1 MSKPR
6 RRKQKKQVKAELK
19 LRQFAATE
27 LSDQLAAQHSAAD
40 LPRFMVDTVAGAYAP
55 ADAELMIEGFG
66 AAATRPV
73 TLRANTL
80 KATVE
85 DIAAALDA
93 AGIAHNPVTW
103 YPDAFILPEAQ
114 VSDLWNLDIY
124 RDGKIYLQSLSSMMP
139 PLVLGAQAGEDILD
153 MCAAPGG
160 KTTQIAAL
168 TQGQAHLTA
177 CEMSIP
183 RAETLEANLHRQ
195 GAKNVPVMRTD
206 ARELDEFFRFDR
218 ILLDAPCTGT
228 GTVIS
233 GNEKSL
239 RGLTEQ
245 LLVKCARSQ
254 RALLDRAMGTLKP
267 GGTLVYSTCSIL
279 PQENEDAL
287 QEALDKHM
295 DCELIPLDGTPSE
308 SEARRAQEA
317 GEEPRIECNAL
328 TEAIAA
334 GQVSAIAN
342 GLPGTLTIPPSREFE
357 GFYIALIRKRS

>member
-1 MSKPR
+1 
-6 RRKQKKQVKAELK
+6 
-19 LRQFAATE
+19 
-27 LSDQLAAQHSAAD
+27 
-40 LPRFMVDTVAGAYAP
+40 
-55 ADAELMIEGFG
+55 
-66 AAATRPV
+66 
-73 TLRANTL
+73 
-80 KATVE
+80 
-85 DIAAALDA
+85 
-93 AGIAHNPVTW
+93 
-103 YPDAFILPEAQ
+103 
-114 VSDLWNLDIY
+114 
-124 RDGKIYLQSLSSMMP
+124 MMP

-183 RAETLEANLHRQ
+183 RAEKLEANLHRQ
-195 GAKNVPVMRTD
+195 GAKNVPVMRID

-245 LLVKCARSQ
+245 LLCKCARSQ
-254 RALLDRAMGTLKP
+254 RALLDRAMGALKP
-267 GGTLVYSTCSIL
+267 GGTLVYSTCSIM

-317 GEEPRIECNAL
+317 GEEPRVESNAL
-328 TEAIAA
+328 TVAIAA
-334 GQVSAIAN
+334 GHVSSVTN
-342 GLPGTLTIPPSREFE
+342 GMPGTLTIPPSRDFE

>member
-6 RRKQKKQVKAELK
+6 RRKQKKQVKPELK

-40 LPRFMVDTVAGAYAP
+40 LPRFLVDTVAGAYAP

-80 KATVE
+80 KATAE

-93 AGIAHNPVTW
+93 AGIAHQTVAW

-114 VSDLWNLDIY
+114 VSDLWDLDIY
-124 RDGKIYLQSLSSMMP
+124 RNGMIYLQSLSSMMP

-183 RAETLEANLHRQ
+183 RAEKLEANLGRQ
-195 GAKNVPVMRTD
+195 GAKNVPVMRID

-245 LLVKCARSQ
+245 LLGKCARSQ
-254 RALLDRAMGTLKP
+254 RALLDRAMGALKP
-267 GGTLVYSTCSIL
+267 GGTLVYPPVRSCRRKTRTLCKRPSTSIWT
-279 PQENEDAL
+279 ASSS
-287 QEALDKHM
+287 
-295 DCELIPLDGTPSE
+295 PST
-308 SEARRAQEA
+308 ARRVKAKHA
-317 GEEPRIECNAL
+317 APRKPVRSRA
-328 TEAIAA
+328 
-334 GQVSAIAN
+334 SS
-342 GLPGTLTIPPSREFE
+342 PTLSPRQSPRVRFRPSPTACPARSPSRP
-357 GFYIALIRKRS
+357 AATLRASTSP

>member
-1 MSKPR
+1 MSKLR
-6 RRKQKKQVKAELK
+6 RRKQKKQVKPELK

-27 LSDQLAAQHSAAD
+27 LSDQ
-40 LPRFMVDTVAGAYAP
+40 PRFMVDTVAGAYAP
-55 ADAELMIEGFG
+55 ADAQLMIEGFG

-80 KATVE
+80 KATDR

-93 AGIAHNPVTW
+93 AGIAHRSVAW
-103 YPDAFILPEAQ
+103 YSDAFILPEAQ
-114 VSDLWNLDIY
+114 VSDLWDLDIY

-139 PLVLGAQAGEDILD
+139 PLVLDAQAGEDILD

-183 RAETLEANLHRQ
+183 RAEKLEANLGRQ
-195 GAKNVPVMRTD
+195 GAKNVPVMRID

-254 RALLDRAMGTLKP
+254 RALLDRAMGALKP

-308 SEARRAQEA
+308 SEARRAQDA
-317 GEEPRIECNAL
+317 GDKPHIECNTL

-334 GQVSAIAN
+334 GHVSAIAN
-342 GLPGTLTIPPSREFE
+342 GMPGTLTIPPSRDFE
-357 GFYIALIRKRS
+357 GFYIALVRKRS

>member
-1 MSKPR
+1 
-6 RRKQKKQVKAELK
+6 
-19 LRQFAATE
+19 
-27 LSDQLAAQHSAAD
+27 
-40 LPRFMVDTVAGAYAP
+40 
-55 ADAELMIEGFG
+55 
-66 AAATRPV
+66 
-73 TLRANTL
+73 
-80 KATVE
+80 
-85 DIAAALDA
+85 
-93 AGIAHNPVTW
+93 
-103 YPDAFILPEAQ
+103 
-114 VSDLWNLDIY
+114 
-124 RDGKIYLQSLSSMMP
+124 MMP
-139 PLVLGAQAGEDILD
+139 PLVLGAQADEDILD

-183 RAETLEANLHRQ
+183 RAEKLEANLGRQ
-195 GAKNVPVMRTD
+195 GAKNVPVMRID

-239 RGLTEQ
+239 RGLTKQ

-254 RALLDRAMGTLKP
+254 RALLDRAMGALKP

-287 QEALDKHM
+287 QEAFDKHM

-308 SEARRAQEA
+308 SEARRAQDA
-317 GEEPRIECNAL
+317 GDKPHIECNAL

-334 GQVSAIAN
+334 GHVSTIAN
-342 GLPGTLTIPPSREFE
+342 GMPGTLTIPPSRDFE
-357 GFYIALIRKRS
+357 GFYIALVRKRS

>member
-6 RRKQKKQVKAELK
+6 RRKQKKQVKPEIK
-19 LRQFAATE
+19 LRQFASTE

-66 AAATRPV
+66 AAVTRPV

-80 KATVE
+80 KATAE
-85 DIAAALDA
+85 DIVAALDA
-93 AGIAHNPVTW
+93 AGIAHQTVTW

-114 VSDLWNLDIY
+114 VSDLWDLDIY

-183 RAETLEANLHRQ
+183 RAEKLEANLHRQ
-195 GAKNVPVMRTD
+195 GAKNVPVMRID

-245 LLVKCARSQ
+245 LLGKCARSQ
-254 RALLDRAMGTLKP
+254 RALLDRAMGALKP
-267 GGTLVYSTCSIL
+267 GGTLSIPPVRSCRRKTRTPCKRPSTSIWTASL
-279 PQENEDAL
+279 S
-287 QEALDKHM
+287 
-295 DCELIPLDGTPSE
+295 PST
-308 SEARRAQEA
+308 ARRAKVKRNVLRKLA
-317 GEEPRIECNAL
+317 KSRTSRATLSPRP
-328 TEAIAA
+328 
-334 GQVSAIAN
+334 S
-342 GLPGTLTIPPSREFE
+342 PPATSRPSPTVCP
-357 GFYIALIRKRS
+357 AR

>member
-6 RRKQKKQVKAELK
+6 RRKQKKQVKPEIK
-19 LRQFAATE
+19 LRQFASTE

-66 AAATRPV
+66 AAVTRPV

-80 KATVE
+80 KATAE
-85 DIAAALDA
+85 DIVAALDA
-93 AGIAHNPVTW
+93 AGIAHQTVTW

-114 VSDLWNLDIY
+114 VSDLWDLDIY

-183 RAETLEANLHRQ
+183 RAEKLESNLHRQ
-195 GAKNVPVMRTD
+195 GAKNVPVMRID

-233 GNEKSL
+233 GNCFASAP
-239 RGLTEQ
+239 
-245 LLVKCARSQ
+245 ARSARFWTAPWVPSN
-254 RALLDRAMGTLKP
+254 RAARSSIRLVRSCRRKTRTPCKRPSTSTWTASLSPSTAHRAKVKRVAPRMP
-267 GGTLVYSTCSIL
+267 ARSRISS
-279 PQENEDAL
+279 A
-287 QEALDKHM
+287 
-295 DCELIPLDGTPSE
+295 TPSPRP
-308 SEARRAQEA
+308 SPPAMSRPSPTVCPAR
-317 GEEPRIECNAL
+317 
-328 TEAIAA
+328 
-334 GQVSAIAN
+334 
-342 GLPGTLTIPPSREFE
+342 
-357 GFYIALIRKRS
+357 

>member
-1 MSKPR
+1 
-6 RRKQKKQVKAELK
+6 
-19 LRQFAATE
+19 
-27 LSDQLAAQHSAAD
+27 
-40 LPRFMVDTVAGAYAP
+40 MVDTVAGAYALT
-55 ADAELMIEGFG
+55 DAELMIEGFG
-66 AAATRPV
+66 AAAARPV

-80 KATVE
+80 KATAE

-93 AGIAHNPVTW
+93 AGIAHQTVTW

-114 VSDLWNLDIY
+114 VSDLWDLDIY

-139 PLVLGAQAGEDILD
+139 PLVLDAQAGEDILD

-183 RAETLEANLHRQ
+183 RAEKLEANLHRQ
-195 GAKNVPVMRTD
+195 GAKNVPVMRID

-218 ILLDAPCTGT
+218 IQ
-228 GTVIS
+228 
-233 GNEKSL
+233 KSL

-245 LLVKCARSQ
+245 LLSKCARSQ
-254 RALLDRAMGTLKP
+254 RALLDRAMGALKP

-308 SEARRAQEA
+308 SEARRAQDA
-317 GEEPRIECNAL
+317 GEEPHIESNAL

-342 GLPGTLTIPPSREFE
+342 GLPGTLTIPPSRDFE

>member
-55 ADAELMIEGFG
+55 ADAELVIKGFG
-66 AAATRPV
+66 AAAARPV

-80 KATVE
+80 KATAE

-93 AGIAHNPVTW
+93 AGIAHNPVAW

-114 VSDLWNLDIY
+114 VSDLWDLDIY

-177 CEMSIP
+177 CEMNIP
-183 RAETLEANLHRQ
+183 RAEKLESNLHRQ
-195 GAKNVPVMRTD
+195 GAKNVPVMRID

-245 LLVKCARSQ
+245 LLGVPALSAHFWTAPWAPSSRAARSSIPPV
-254 RALLDRAMGTLKP
+254 RSCRRKTRMPCRRPSTSIWTASSSPSTARRVKAKHAAPRKP
-267 GGTLVYSTCSIL
+267 VRSRTSS
-279 PQENEDAL
+279 P
-287 QEALDKHM
+287 
-295 DCELIPLDGTPSE
+295 TPSPRQ
-308 SEARRAQEA
+308 SPRVRYRPSPTACPAR
-317 GEEPRIECNAL
+317 
-328 TEAIAA
+328 
-334 GQVSAIAN
+334 S
-342 GLPGTLTIPPSREFE
+342 PSRP
-357 GFYIALIRKRS
+357 AATLRASTSL

>member
-1 MSKPR
+1 
-6 RRKQKKQVKAELK
+6 
-19 LRQFAATE
+19 
-27 LSDQLAAQHSAAD
+27 
-40 LPRFMVDTVAGAYAP
+40 
-55 ADAELMIEGFG
+55 
-66 AAATRPV
+66 
-73 TLRANTL
+73 
-80 KATVE
+80 
-85 DIAAALDA
+85 
-93 AGIAHNPVTW
+93 
-103 YPDAFILPEAQ
+103 
-114 VSDLWNLDIY
+114 
-124 RDGKIYLQSLSSMMP
+124 MMP
-139 PLVLGAQAGEDILD
+139 PLVLGAQTGEDILD

-183 RAETLEANLHRQ
+183 RAEKLEANLGRQ
-195 GAKNVPVMRTD
+195 GAKNVPVMRID

-245 LLVKCARSQ
+245 LLGKCARSQ
-254 RALLDRAMGTLKP
+254 RALLDRAMGALKP

-308 SEARRAQEA
+308 SETQRAQEA
-317 GEEPRIECNAL
+317 GEEPHIESNAL

-334 GQVSAIAN
+334 GHVSSVAN
-342 GLPGTLTIPPSREFE
+342 GMPGTLTIPPSRDFE

>member
-6 RRKQKKQVKAELK
+6 RRKQKKQVKPSSSLG
-19 LRQFAATE
+19 
-27 LSDQLAAQHSAAD
+27 S
-40 LPRFMVDTVAGAYAP
+40 LPPPSFPTSLPPNTPPPTCRALWSIRSP
-55 ADAELMIEGFG
+55 ALCARRCRAHDRGFG
-66 AAATRPV
+66 AAVTRPV

-80 KATVE
+80 KATAE

-93 AGIAHNPVTW
+93 AGIAHNPVAW

-114 VSDLWNLDIY
+114 VSDLWDLDIY

-177 CEMSIP
+177 CEMSNP
-183 RAETLEANLHRQ
+183 RAEKLEANLHRQ
-195 GAKNVPVMRTD
+195 GAKNVPVMRID

-245 LLVKCARSQ
+245 LLGKCARSQ
-254 RALLDRAMGTLKP
+254 RALLDRAMGALKP

-308 SEARRAQEA
+308 SETRRAQEA
-317 GEEPRIECNAL
+317 GEEPRVECNAL
-328 TEAIAA
+328 TEP
-334 GQVSAIAN
+334 S
-342 GLPGTLTIPPSREFE
+342 PPATSRPSPTECP
-357 GFYIALIRKRS
+357 AR

>member
-1 MSKPR
+1 
-6 RRKQKKQVKAELK
+6 
-19 LRQFAATE
+19 
-27 LSDQLAAQHSAAD
+27 
-40 LPRFMVDTVAGAYAP
+40 
-55 ADAELMIEGFG
+55 
-66 AAATRPV
+66 
-73 TLRANTL
+73 
-80 KATVE
+80 
-85 DIAAALDA
+85 
-93 AGIAHNPVTW
+93 
-103 YPDAFILPEAQ
+103 
-114 VSDLWNLDIY
+114 
-124 RDGKIYLQSLSSMMP
+124 MMP

-168 TQGQAHLTA
+168 TQGQVHLTA

-183 RAETLEANLHRQ
+183 RAEKLESNLHRQ
-195 GAKNVPVMRTD
+195 GVKNVPVMRID

-245 LLVKCARSQ
+245 LLGKCARSQ
-254 RALLDRAMGTLKP
+254 RALLDRAMGALKP

-287 QEALDKHM
+287 QEALDKRM
-295 DCELIPLDGTPSE
+295 DCELIPLNGTPSK

-317 GEEPRIECNAL
+317 GEEPHVECNAL

-334 GQVSAIAN
+334 GRVSAVAN
-342 GLPGTLTIPPSREFE
+342 GLPGTLTIPPSRDFE

>member
-1 MSKPR
+1 MPR
-6 RRKQKKQVKAELK
+6 
-19 LRQFAATE
+19 
-27 LSDQLAAQHSAAD
+27 HSV
-40 LPRFMVDTVAGAYAP
+40 L
-55 ADAELMIEGFG
+55 
-66 AAATRPV
+66 
-73 TLRANTL
+73 
-80 KATVE
+80 
-85 DIAAALDA
+85 
-93 AGIAHNPVTW
+93 
-103 YPDAFILPEAQ
+103 
-114 VSDLWNLDIY
+114 
-124 RDGKIYLQSLSSMMP
+124 P

-183 RAETLEANLHRQ
+183 RAEKLEANLHRQ
-195 GAKNVPVMRTD
+195 GAKNVPVMRID

-245 LLVKCARSQ
+245 LLSKCARSQ
-254 RALLDRAMGTLKP
+254 RALLDRAMGALKP

-308 SEARRAQEA
+308 SETRRAQEV

-334 GQVSAIAN
+334 SHVSAIAN

-357 GFYIALIRKRS
+357 GFYIALIRKRIWRSNPKLNKLSPCAFALLVAMLFKHRALLAFGPFAFNGRNHKVDDRGGYDCAHA